1 MHLIPG
7 RLGGCLI
14 ALALLSVGAADATA
28 QTRTPSSTLRVVV
41 KDPSG
46 AVIPGATVQVKGIDS
61 ATSAI
66 VRTAV
71 LSDSQGVAVVADLV
85 PGRYTIEAVFPGFDT
100 ATVAEHRV
108 RGAESRREVTLAIK
122 KVDESV
128 SVGRDPATSAS
139 DPRSDR
145 FGTVLTKEQIDALP
159 DDPDEME
166 KVLQEMAGPG
176 GTIRVDGFRGGK
188 LPPKSQIR
196 SIRFASGMF
205 AAENHGG
212 GMTFV
217 DILTQPGLGPLRGS
231 VDVTFRDGT
240 MNARNAFVPE
250 KGPEQTQQYGFS
262 LSGTLLKDRTSFS
275 LTAGGASLYDSAN
288 VFAALV
294 GGRQTTAI
302 RRPSDRVNFNGRV
315 DHALTKSHTLR
326 GTFQQNANDQR
337 NLGVGSFDLSERAF
351 ARTFAESVLRL
362 SESGPLRRGWFADS
376 RLQVRWSDTDTAA
389 AVEAPTVRVLD
400 AFTSGGAQQGGGRRS
415 TEIEWATNVDYA
427 RGRHAVRFGALA
439 EGGRH
444 RSDGRQNYLGTYTFA
459 SLSDYE
465 AGIAATYTRRDGDP
479 AVEYSHWQAGVFVQD
494 DWRARK
500 NLTLSAGLR
509 YELQTHLSDR
519 FNLAPRGGLTWS
531 PFTHGK
537 TTVRAGGGIF
547 YDWLEAETYEQILRV
562 DGFRQQDL
570 VVRDPGYPDPFAGSA
585 AQALP
590 AGKYVLAESAV
601 MPTRRMANLGV
612 MQQLSPTIGVNVN
625 LMHMAGSNRLRG
637 RNVNAPIGGVRPDPR
652 LGNVTQV
659 ESTGRMR
666 GTQLSAGVNVN
677 LPARRTFIFANY
689 AFIDQRND
697 ADGPFSLPA
706 DSYDLGAEWGRAAG
720 VPRHVASA
728 VLNTP
733 LVAGIRLGLTAT
745 ARSGSRYNVTTGR
758 DDNGDTVFNDRPA
771 GIGRNTAVSRG
782 MWDVAARVSYAFGF
796 GERSPA
802 GGPAGGP
809 TMIVQRIGPGAGG
822 AGDLLGGMMPG
833 GGAENKRIR
842 IELYASALNLFNNV
856 NPIGYSGVMT
866 SPFFGLPTAAM
877 PGRKIDIGMKV
888 GF

>member
-1 MHLIPG
+1 MHRIHG

-14 ALALLSVGAADATA
+14 ALALLVVGAADATA

-61 ATSAI
+61 ATSGI
-66 VRTAV
+66 VRTDV
-71 LSDSQGVAVVADLV
+71 LSDAQGVAVLAELV

-250 KGPEQTQQYGFS
+250 KGPERTQQYGFS

-326 GTFQQNANDQR
+326 GTFQQNGNDQR
-337 NLGVGSFDLSERAF
+337 SLGVGSFDLSERAF
-351 ARTFAESVLRL
+351 ARTSAESVLRL

-389 AVEAPTVRVLD
+389 ALEAPTVRVLD
-400 AFTSGGAQQGGGRRS
+400 AFTSGGAQQDGGRRS

-444 RSDGRQNYLGTYTFA
+444 RSDSRQNYLGTYTFA
-459 SLSDYE
+459 SLTDYE
-465 AGIAATYTRRDGDP
+465 AGIPATYTRRDGDP

-509 YELQTHLSDR
+509 YELQTHLGDR

-531 PFTHGK
+531 PFKHGK

-547 YDWLEAETYEQILRV
+547 YDWLEADTYEQIVRV

-585 AQALP
+585 AEALP
-590 AGKYVLAESAV
+590 ASKYVLADTAV

-637 RNVNAPIGGVRPDPR
+637 RNVNAPVGGVRPDAL
-652 LGNVTQV
+652 LGHVTQV

-720 VPRHVASA
+720 VPRHIASA
-728 VLNTP
+728 VVNTP

-745 ARSGSRYNVTTGR
+745 ARSASRYNVTTGR

-802 GGPAGGP
+802 SGPAGGP

-833 GGAENKRIR
+833 GAAENKRVR